1 VSYFLNQRNRIQWI
15 FLSATLLGSAS
26 VAGAQSAS
34 PGWIAAPLAGL
45 LANPEMTEVRAI
57 QGVPGSAT
65 VSGAIRLPAGI
76 LKVHLAPAQ
85 GWALVEQAPARTLG
99 LLPFAGLQPGGV
111 ALIDNALSAP
121 DIVSFSPGGR
131 SAAIVSN
138 AAGMVQVLTGLDRT
152 PTVAMQTGISGLGVI
167 GAAAISDDGTLT
179 AVLTSEGRVFL
190 LSATQAP
197 QLIFQAGSPAGMTF
211 LPAQQ
216 ALAIADGAA
225 ATISVLDGLNR
236 TPFIRSA
243 LPGPNL
249 SGAGV
254 LVRASGDA
262 QSLFVA
268 ARGGTSA
275 YRIDFANRSMS
286 TLEVPASLSQMERL
300 PGGDIFLFSANPG
313 EAAWLLWANG
323 TNLSASF
330 AQPTEEPRV
339 RRTAQPRT
347 AR

>member
-1 VSYFLNQRNRIQWI
+1 VSYFLNHRHRIQWI
-15 FLSATLLGSAS
+15 FLSATLLGSAN
-26 VAGAQSAS
+26 VAGAQSTSA
-34 PGWIAAPLAGL
+34 GWIAAPLAGL
-45 LANPEMTEVRAI
+45 VANPEMTEVRAI

-65 VSGAIRLPAGI
+65 VSGPIRLPAGI

-85 GWALVEQAPARTLG
+85 GWALVEQAPARALG
-99 LLPFAGLQPGGV
+99 LLPFSGLQPGGV

-121 DIVSFSPGGR
+121 DIVTFSPGGR

-138 AAGMVQVLTGLDRT
+138 AAGMVQVLTGLDGT
-152 PTVAMQTGISGLGVI
+152 PLLAMQTGISGLGVV
-167 GAAAISDDGTLT
+167 GAAAVSDDGTLT

-190 LSATQAP
+190 VSPTQAP
-197 QLIFQAGSPAGMTF
+197 QFIFQAGSPAGMSF

-216 ALAIADGAA
+216 ALAIVDGAA
-225 ATISVLDGLNR
+225 GTISILDGLNR
-236 TPFIRSA
+236 TPFIRSV
-243 LPGPNL
+243 LPGPSL
-249 SGAGV
+249 SGGV
-254 LVRASGDA
+254 LMRVSGDA

-275 YRIDFANRSMS
+275 YRIDFASRSMS
-286 TLEVPASLSQMERL
+286 TLEVPASLSQLERL

-313 EAAWLLWANG
+313 EAAWLLLANG

-339 RRTAQPRT
+339 RRAAQPRT
-347 AR
+347 VR